1 MFTKKTLRSLVIA
14 IGLPLL
20 FSFYT
25 TLHAAASPLKDALT
39 KTQTTISVDKN
50 LNNEK
55 NINISE
61 PTTIFDVVEYLKEKP
76 SESEQ
81 EKEEISNSY
90 QKPVD
95 VNIIKKDLKNQNLE
109 SKIQKDY
116 SSYKRRVCMGDV
128 KEGEKVVYLTFD
140 DGPSENTLK
149 ILDILRDYNL
159 KATFFINRIDGD
171 LKKKICKRIIDEG
184 HSIGNH
190 GYSHNYK
197 KIYSSVDAFFEDFIQ
212 LEDILYEE
220 FGIRPKLTRFPGG
233 SNNEVSWEYGG
244 KLIMYKIV
252 DELNEREYKFCDWNT
267 SVRDAEKV
275 SVEKQ
280 DMIDSV
286 LYNAK
291 KMPVLVVLMH
301 DTNPKKDTVE
311 VLPTIIKGLIAMSYE
326 FRPMDENSY
335 AVQFCQNPDFD
346 YTLYDHTE
354 HQTY

>member
-1 MFTKKTLRSLVIA
+1 MLTKRTLRSLVIA
-14 IGLPLL
+14 MGLPLL
-20 FSFYT
+20 FNFYT
-25 TLHAAASPLKDALT
+25 TVHAANPLKDALT

-55 NINISE
+55 NINIPE
-61 PTTIFDVVEYLKEKP
+61 HTTLSDVVEYLKKKP

-95 VNIIKKDLKNQNLE
+95 VNIIKKDLNQRLE

-116 SSYKRRVCMGDV
+116 SSYKRRVYMGDV

-159 KATFFINRIDGD
+159 KATFFINRFDSD
-171 LKKKICKRIIDEG
+171 VKKKICKRIIDEG
-184 HSIGNH
+184 HYIGNH

-212 LEDILYEE
+212 LEDSLYEE
-220 FGIRPKLTRFPGG
+220 FGISPKLMRFPGG
-233 SNNEVSWEYGG
+233 SNNEVSLKYGG
-244 KLIMYKIV
+244 KLIMYKLV
-252 DELNEREYKFCDWNT
+252 DELNERGYKFCDWNT

-286 LYNAK
+286 LCNTK
-291 KMPVLVVLMH
+291 KMPVLIILMH

-311 VLPTIIKGLIAMSYE
+311 ILPTIIKGLVAMSYE

-335 AVQFCQNPDFD
+335 AVQFYQNPEFD

-354 HQTY
+354 H